1 MHHDSIVDLDARTQE
16 EIPKVANI
24 SIDNSEYINFNLEKR
39 DLTLKQKEKLSVF
52 LHQNKSVYLM
62 LIGKSTTSQH
72 YIDTSDEPP
81 VRGANYRTSPAMKKE
96 MCDK

>member
-39 DLTLKQKEKLSVF
+39 DLTLKQKEILRVF
-52 LHQNKSVYLM
+52 
-62 LIGKSTTSQH
+62 
-72 YIDTSDEPP
+72 
-81 VRGANYRTSPAMKKE
+81 
-96 MCDK
+96 